1 MSSVTV
7 DNSSVNISLTTRI
20 IASSSDPVPDDN
32 SSSNISLTTS
42 ISAISSDSI
51 DVSFANVNDRPRVW
65 VHDVEPSKGHIFVS
79 IDQAYDF
86 YKHYG
91 KLGGFDIKLG
101 TEKNYHDTEG
111 KRKGK
116 VNSVANGKGK
126 CKVTNDGFSVKRKNG
141 DASNVSK
148 PDNGCCR

>member
-7 DNSSVNISLTTRI
+7 DNNSVNISITTRI
-20 IASSSDPVPDDN
+20 IVSSSDPIPDDN
-32 SSSNISLTTS
+32 SSSNINITIS
-42 ISAISSDSI
+42 ISAICSDSI
-51 DVSFANVNDRPRVW
+51 DVSSANVNDRPW
-65 VHDVEPSKGHIFVS
+65 
-79 IDQAYDF
+79 
-86 YKHYG
+86 
-91 KLGGFDIKLG
+91 
-101 TEKNYHDTEG
+101 G